1 MIEFVSGDFFDFDAD
16 IMINTVNCVGVMG
29 AGVALAFKKRFPE
42 MFDDYAEKCRSG
54 IIRPGLPSVWL
65 QKDMISKDIEIINFP
80 TKNHWKNPSEYHY
93 IDDGLE
99 WLSKY
104 LEDKSGKVVTLPAL
118 GCGHGG
124 LDWDRVRSMIAEKL
138 KNSPAHIYVF
148 EPFDSVKAGNVKA
161 SEPDYEQLLGSVG
174 AGVVKY
180 ASDAYPEKLRIY
192 TKKDVYYYPKQ
203 QNKFRY
209 DFSVVCSSK
218 PDLSEI
224 NAIRKFVDFCVLE
237 KFSILLGGTA
247 FEKKLAL
254 ELSAQGLICGCVLP
268 SGIYE
273 SIKKVSSSTRK
284 EKPNLLSIGN
294 PVVAFDK
301 KEFMPSVFAR
311 MYLSEKVVFF
321 ASKLAWLEKYKSQ
334 LKRISVDAYYCVSE
348 ISSPED
354 IKAVLDIRAKGFD
367 LDMPLTSVFAN
378 DIHKSDA
385 AKRGG
390 ANSA

>member
-1 MIEFVSGDFFDFDAD
+1 MIEFVTGDFFDFDAD

-42 MFDDYAEKCRSG
+42 MFDDYAEKCRLG

-80 TKNHWKNPSEYHY
+80 TKNHWKKPSEYHY

-104 LEDKSGKVVTLPAL
+104 LEDKSGKIVTLPAL

-124 LDWDRVRSMIAEKL
+124 LDWGRVRSMIAEKL

-148 EPFDSVKAGNVKA
+148 EPFDSVKAGDIKA

-180 ASDAYPEKLRIY
+180 ESDSYPERLRSY
-192 TKKDVYYYPKQ
+192 TKKNVYYYPKQ
-203 QNKFRY
+203 QKKIGY
-209 DFSVVCSSK
+209 DYSMVCSST
-218 PDLSEI
+218 PGSSEI
-224 NAIRKFVDFCVLE
+224 NAIRKFVDFCVIE
-237 KFSILLGGTA
+237 RRSILLGGTA

-254 ELSAQGLICGCVLP
+254 ELSAKGLICGCVLP

-273 SIKKVSSSTRK
+273 SIKKVSSSPRK

-321 ASKLAWLEKYKSQ
+321 SGKLAWLERYKSQ
-334 LKRISVDAYYCVSE
+334 LKRISIDAYYCVSE

-354 IKAVLDIRAKGFD
+354 MKAISSIGAKGFD
-367 LDMPLTSVFAN
+367 LDVHLKSFFA
-378 DIHKSDA
+378 DDTHKSDA
-385 AKRGG
+385 ARG
-390 ANSA
+390 

>member
-42 MFDDYAEKCRSG
+42 MFDDYAEKCSLG
-54 IIRPGLPSVWL
+54 VIRPGLPSVWL
-65 QKDMISKDIEIINFP
+65 QKDMISKDIEVINFP
-80 TKNHWKNPSEYHY
+80 TKKHWKNPSEYHY
-93 IDDGLE
+93 VDDGLE

-104 LEDKSGKVVTLPAL
+104 LEGKSGKVVTLPAL

-124 LDWDRVRSMIAEKL
+124 LDWDRVRSMISEKL
-138 KNSPAHIYVF
+138 KDSPAHIYVF
-148 EPFDSVKAGNVKA
+148 EPFDSVKAASVKA

-180 ASDAYPEKLRIY
+180 ASDAYPEKLRGY
-192 TKKDVYYYPKQ
+192 TKKDFYYYPKKH
-203 QNKFRY
+203 NKFGY
-209 DFSVVCSSK
+209 DYSIVCSSK
-218 PDLSEI
+218 PNSSEI
-224 NAIRKFVDFCVLE
+224 NAIRRFVDFCVLE
-237 KFSILLGGTA
+237 KRSILLGGTA

-254 ELSAQGLICGCVLP
+254 ELSAKGIICGCVLP

-301 KEFMPSVFAR
+301 KEFMPSVFTR
-311 MYLSEKVVFF
+311 IYLSEKVVFF
-321 ASKLAWLEKYKSQ
+321 ASKLAWLERYKSQ
-334 LKRISVDAYYCVSE
+334 LKRISIDAYYCVSE

-354 IKAVLDIRAKGFD
+354 MKAVSDIGAKGFE
-367 LDMPLTSVFAN
+367 LDAHLKSFFAN
-378 DIHKSDA
+378 GIHKSDA
-385 AKRGG
+385 ANGR
-390 ANSA
+390 

>member
-138 KNSPAHIYVF
+138 KTL
-148 EPFDSVKAGNVKA
+148 
-161 SEPDYEQLLGSVG
+161 Q
-174 AGVVKY
+174 
-180 ASDAYPEKLRIY
+180 RIY
-192 TKKDVYYYPKQ
+192 M
-203 QNKFRY
+203 
-209 DFSVVCSSK
+209 S
-218 PDLSEI
+218 LS
-224 NAIRKFVDFCVLE
+224 
-237 KFSILLGGTA
+237 
-247 FEKKLAL
+247 
-254 ELSAQGLICGCVLP
+254 
-268 SGIYE
+268 
-273 SIKKVSSSTRK
+273 
-284 EKPNLLSIGN
+284 LSI
-294 PVVAFDK
+294 
-301 KEFMPSVFAR
+301 
-311 MYLSEKVVFF
+311 
-321 ASKLAWLEKYKSQ
+321 Q
-334 LKRISVDAYYCVSE
+334 
-348 ISSPED
+348 
-354 IKAVLDIRAKGFD
+354 
-367 LDMPLTSVFAN
+367 
-378 DIHKSDA
+378 
-385 AKRGG
+385 
-390 ANSA
+390 

>member
-42 MFDDYAEKCRSG
+42 MFDDYAEQCRLG

-80 TKNHWKNPSEYHY
+80 TKKHWKNPSEYHY

-104 LEDKSGKVVTLPAL
+104 LEDKNGKVVTLPAL

-124 LDWDRVRSMIAEKL
+124 LDWGRVRSMIAEKL

-148 EPFDSVKAGNVKA
+148 EPFDSVKAGNTKV
-161 SEPDYEQLLGSVG
+161 SEPDYEQLLGSVD

-180 ASDAYPEKLRIY
+180 ASDSYPEKLRSY

-203 QNKFRY
+203 KSTFGY
-209 DFSVVCSSK
+209 DYSVVCSSK
-218 PDLSEI
+218 PDSSEI
-224 NAIRKFVDFCVLE
+224 YAIRKFFDYCVLE
-237 KFSILLGGTA
+237 KHSILLGGTA

-254 ELSAQGLICGCVLP
+254 ELSAKGVICGCVLP

-273 SIKKVSSSTRK
+273 SIKKVSLSTRK

-321 ASKLAWLEKYKSQ
+321 ASKLAWLERYKSQ
-334 LKRISVDAYYCVSE
+334 LNRISIDAYYYIPE
-348 ISSPED
+348 ISTPED
-354 IKAVLDIRAKGFD
+354 MNAVSGIEAKGFD
-367 LDMPLTSVFAN
+367 LDTHLKSFFA
-378 DIHKSDA
+378 DGIRKSDA
-385 AKRGG
+385 ANGR
-390 ANSA
+390 